1 MVFTVCIVLYDL
13 TLRLVL
19 AARDGVVA
27 PALCGRPRR
36 NSTGC
41 STSHK
46 FGRTFVIALVFEQNS
61 GHSPI
66 LPLATWFDR
75 HEELSWELVSSQ
87 QSKFNPFQSISMS
100 RSNQRSFPLTFLCS
114 GGERPDQSTR
124 NQCVSHTHTVQWY
137 SVSSVQ
143 EICSLPGRW
152 SILKNSSMGLK
163 ALKKEW
169 SIVARHN
176 DVKQLHRYPTAWFCI
191 FNLEGTQLIPLSDA
205 RIVQSLLPTK
215 LIQDK
220 IVTMKWLFDIE
231 LYSEV

>member
-1 MVFTVCIVLYDL
+1 MVFTVCMVLYDL

-19 AARDGVVA
+19 VATDGVVA

-46 FGRTFVIALVFEQNS
+46 FGRTFVIALVFEQDL

-87 QSKFNPFQSISMS
+87 QSEFNPFQSISMS

-124 NQCVSHTHTVQWY
+124 NQCVSHTVIQ
-137 SVSSVQ
+137 
-143 EICSLPGRW
+143 C
-152 SILKNSSMGLK
+152 ILCAGNMQFARQVKYIENNSMGLK

-176 DVKQLHRYPTAWFCI
+176 DIKQLHRYPTAWFCI
-191 FNLEGTQLIPLSDA
+191 FNLEGTRLIPLSEA
-205 RIVQSLLPTK
+205 RIFQCLSPTNP
-215 LIQDK
+215 ITQDK
-220 IVTMKWLFDIE
+220 STSKYF
-231 LYSEV
+231 

>member
-19 AARDGVVA
+19 AAMDGVVA

-87 QSKFNPFQSISMS
+87 QSEFNPFQSISMS

-124 NQCVSHTHTVQWY
+124 NQCVSHTVMQCILWAGNMQFARQVKYIEKQFYGAEGIEEGVKHSSASQWHETIT
-137 SVSSVQ
+137 SVSHCLV
-143 EICSLPGRW
+143 
-152 SILKNSSMGLK
+152 
-163 ALKKEW
+163 
-169 SIVARHN
+169 
-176 DVKQLHRYPTAWFCI
+176 
-191 FNLEGTQLIPLSDA
+191 
-205 RIVQSLLPTK
+205 
-215 LIQDK
+215 
-220 IVTMKWLFDIE
+220 
-231 LYSEV
+231 LYI

>member
-1 MVFTVCIVLYDL
+1 MVFTVCIVLYAL
-13 TLRLVL
+13 TRLVL
-19 AARDGVVA
+19 AAMDGVVA

-61 GHSPI
+61 GNSPI

-87 QSKFNPFQSISMS
+87 QSEFNPFQSISMS

-124 NQCVSHTHTVQWY
+124 NQCVSHTVQWY

-176 DVKQLHRYPTAWFCI
+176 DMKQLHRYPTAWFCI
-191 FNLEGTQLIPLSDA
+191 FNLEGTQLIPLSEA
-205 RIVQSLLPTK
+205 RIFQCLSPTNP
-215 LIQDK
+215 I
-220 IVTMKWLFDIE
+220 T
-231 LYSEV
+231 

>member
-1 MVFTVCIVLYDL
+1 MVFTVCMVLYDL

-19 AARDGVVA
+19 AAMDGVVA

-87 QSKFNPFQSISMS
+87 QSEFNPFQSISMS

-124 NQCVSHTHTVQWY
+124 NQCVSHTVMQCILWAGNMQFARQVY
-137 SVSSVQ
+137 WCIV
-143 EICSLPGRW
+143 

-176 DVKQLHRYPTAWFCI
+176 DMKQLHRYPTAWFCI
-191 FNLEGTQLIPLSDA
+191 FNLEGTQLIPLSEA
-205 RIVQSLLPTK
+205 RIFQSLLPTK
-215 LIQDK
+215 LREGVK
-220 IVTMKWLFDIE
+220 KNRFF
-231 LYSEV
+231 

>member
-1 MVFTVCIVLYDL
+1 MVFTVCMVLYDL

-19 AARDGVVA
+19 AARGGVVA

-46 FGRTFVIALVFEQNS
+46 FRRTFVIALVFEQNS
-61 GHSPI
+61 GNSPI

-87 QSKFNPFQSISMS
+87 QSEFNPFQSISMS
-100 RSNQRSFPLTFLCS
+100 RSNQCSFPLTFLCS

-124 NQCVSHTHTVQWY
+124 NQCVSHTVQWY
-137 SVSSVQ
+137 SVSSVHCAGNMQ
-143 EICSLPGRW
+143 FARQVKYIE
-152 SILKNSSMGLK
+152 NNSMGLK

-176 DVKQLHRYPTAWFCI
+176 DMKQLHRYPTAWFCI
-191 FNLEGTQLIPLSDA
+191 FNLEGTQLIPLSEA
-205 RIVQSLLPTK
+205 RIFQCLSPTNP
-215 LIQDK
+215 I
-220 IVTMKWLFDIE
+220 T
-231 LYSEV
+231 